1 MNFNINEFNQ
11 KYEELEYIGEGSSA
25 FVKKCKEK
33 VTGKIFASK
42 TMGNRDIEKEMSC
55 KEEFL
60 LLKNIKPHP
69 NIIQPHEFIVTDSW
83 LHNILEYA
91 PGQELQKYV

>member
-11 KYEELEYIGEGSSA
+11 KYEELEHIGEGSSA
-25 FVKKCKEK
+25 FVKKCKDK
-33 VTGKIFASK
+33 MTGNIYACK

-60 LLKNIKPHP
+60 LLNKIKPHP
-69 NIIQPHEFIVTDSW
+69 NIIQAHEFIVTDSW
-83 LHNILEYA
+83 LYNILEYA
-91 PGQELQKYV
+91 PGLEL

>member
-42 TMGNRDIEKEMSC
+42 TMGNRDIEKEM
-55 KEEFL
+55 
-60 LLKNIKPHP
+60 
-69 NIIQPHEFIVTDSW
+69 
-83 LHNILEYA
+83 
-91 PGQELQKYV
+91 